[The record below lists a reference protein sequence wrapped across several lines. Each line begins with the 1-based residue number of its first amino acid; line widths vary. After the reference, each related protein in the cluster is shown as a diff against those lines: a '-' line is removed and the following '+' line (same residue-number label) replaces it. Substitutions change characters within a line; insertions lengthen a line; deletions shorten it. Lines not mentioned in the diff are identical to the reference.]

1 MYSFFAIENLPFCY
15 IIYLPD
21 FYKAVYL
28 YERGGFTLKKIFNE
42 KNIFIL
48 CLSAILALV
57 LYIIS
62 DQYIIVTS
70 EYTVKS
76 DKITNGFKI
85 AVISDLHN
93 MDFGGSNKAVLD
105 KISEGK
111 PDIIAVVGDII
122 DESDTDITPALNVM
136 NNLPSIAPT
145 YYVAGNHDRLCPLY
159 ESFKQSIMASGV
171 SYLRTID
178 YGETFISR
186 AERKIIINGDR
197 VALLGLHNYST
208 GEAEDKHYT
217 RIMRDFCRKKCFKI
231 LLCHYP
237 EYTTWFF
244 EQDKYYKYNFDLM
257 LSGHT
262 HGGVINIPFIGGIIA
277 PNQGLFPEYC
287 KGLYYIDKGN
297 ENPYNMIITGG
308 LGEDRRFMRVNNFPE
323 ITFVNVVPDK

>member
-1 MYSFFAIENLPFCY
+1 M
-15 IIYLPD
+15 
-21 FYKAVYL
+21 
-28 YERGGFTLKKIFNE
+28 KKILNA
-42 KNIFIL
+42 KNIFIF
-48 CLSAILALV
+48 CLALIFALV
-57 LYIIS
+57 LYLIS
-62 DQYIIVTS
+62 DQYVITTS
-70 EYTVKS
+70 EYTINS

-145 YYVAGNHDRLCPLY
+145 YYVVGNHDRLCPLY

>member
-1 MYSFFAIENLPFCY
+1 M
-15 IIYLPD
+15 
-21 FYKAVYL
+21 
-28 YERGGFTLKKIFNE
+28 KKILNA
-42 KNIFIL
+42 KNIFIF
-48 CLSAILALV
+48 CLALIFALV
-57 LYIIS
+57 LYLIS

-76 DKITNGFKI
+76 DKIINGFKI

-93 MDFGGSNKAVLD
+93 MDFGGNNKVVLD
-105 KISEGK
+105 KLREKS
-111 PDIIAVVGDII
+111 PDLIAVVGDII

-145 YYVAGNHDRLCPLY
+145 YYVIGNHDRSCPLY
-159 ESFKQSIMASGV
+159 ESFKQSIMESGV

-178 YGETFISR
+178 YGQTLISQ
-186 AERKIIINGDR
+186 AERKIEVNGDK
-197 VALLGLHNYST
+197 AAILGLHSYST
-208 GEAEDKHYT
+208 GEAEDKRYT
-217 RIMRDFCRKKCFKI
+217 QIMDKFCRKKCFKI

-244 EQDKYYKYNFDLM
+244 EQDKYYEYNFDLM
-257 LSGHT
+257 ISGHT
-262 HGGVINIPFIGGIIA
+262 HGGVVDIPFIGGIIA

-297 ENPYNMIITGG
+297 KNPYNMIITGG

-323 ITFVNVVPDK
+323 ITFVNVQPDN

>member
-1 MYSFFAIENLPFCY
+1 
-15 IIYLPD
+15 
-21 FYKAVYL
+21 
-28 YERGGFTLKKIFNE
+28 
-42 KNIFIL
+42 
-48 CLSAILALV
+48 
-57 LYIIS
+57 
-62 DQYIIVTS
+62 
-70 EYTVKS
+70 
-76 DKITNGFKI
+76 
-85 AVISDLHN
+85 

>member
-1 MYSFFAIENLPFCY
+1 M
-15 IIYLPD
+15 
-21 FYKAVYL
+21 
-28 YERGGFTLKKIFNE
+28 KKILNA
-42 KNIFIL
+42 KNIFIF
-48 CLSAILALV
+48 CLALIFALV
-57 LYIIS
+57 LYLIS
-62 DQYIIVTS
+62 DQYVITTS
-70 EYTVKS
+70 EYTIKS

-145 YYVAGNHDRLCPLY
+145 YYVVGNHDRLCPLY

-287 KGLYYIDKGN
+287 KGLYYINKGN

>member
-1 MYSFFAIENLPFCY
+1 M
-15 IIYLPD
+15 
-21 FYKAVYL
+21 
-28 YERGGFTLKKIFNE
+28 KKILNA
-42 KNIFIL
+42 KNIFIF
-48 CLSAILALV
+48 CLALIFALV
-57 LYIIS
+57 LYLIS
-62 DQYIIVTS
+62 DQYVITTS
-70 EYTVKS
+70 EYTIKS

-145 YYVAGNHDRLCPLY
+145 YYVVGNHDRLCPLY

>member
-1 MYSFFAIENLPFCY
+1 M
-15 IIYLPD
+15 
-21 FYKAVYL
+21 
-28 YERGGFTLKKIFNE
+28 KKILNA
-42 KNIFIL
+42 KNIFIF
-48 CLSAILALV
+48 CLALIFALV
-57 LYIIS
+57 LYLIS
-62 DQYIIVTS
+62 DQYVITTS
-70 EYTVKS
+70 EYTIKS

-262 HGGVINIPFIGGIIA
+262 HGGVVNIPFIGGIIA

>member
-1 MYSFFAIENLPFCY
+1 M
-15 IIYLPD
+15 
-21 FYKAVYL
+21 
-28 YERGGFTLKKIFNE
+28 KKILNA
-42 KNIFIL
+42 KNIFIF
-48 CLSAILALV
+48 CLALIFALV
-57 LYIIS
+57 LYLLS
-62 DQYIIVTS
+62 DQYVITTS
-70 EYTVKS
+70 EYTIKS

>member
-1 MYSFFAIENLPFCY
+1 M
-15 IIYLPD
+15 
-21 FYKAVYL
+21 
-28 YERGGFTLKKIFNE
+28 KKIFNA
-42 KNIFIL
+42 KNIFII
-48 CLSAILALV
+48 CLSVILSLV
-57 LYIIS
+57 LYLIS
-62 DQYIIVTS
+62 DQYVIMTS

-76 DKITNGFKI
+76 DKITSGFKI

-93 MDFGGSNKAVLD
+93 MDFGGNNKVVLD
-105 KISEGK
+105 KLREEA

-145 YYVAGNHDRLCPLY
+145 YYVVGNHDRSCPLY
-159 ESFKQSIMASGV
+159 ESFKQSIMESGV

-178 YGETFISR
+178 YGQTFISK
-186 AERKIIINGDR
+186 AERNIEVNGDK
-197 VALLGLHNYST
+197 AAILGLHSYST
-208 GEAEDKHYT
+208 GEVEDKRYT
-217 RIMRDFCRKKCFKI
+217 QIMDKFCRKKCFKI

-244 EQDKYYKYNFDLM
+244 EQDKYYEYDFDLM

-262 HGGVINIPFIGGIIA
+262 HGGVVDIPFIGGIIA
-277 PNQGLFPEYC
+277 PNQGLFPKYC

-297 ENPYNMIITGG
+297 KNPYHMVITGG

-323 ITFVNVVPDK
+323 ITFVNVRPDK

>member
-1 MYSFFAIENLPFCY
+1 M
-15 IIYLPD
+15 
-21 FYKAVYL
+21 
-28 YERGGFTLKKIFNE
+28 KKILNA
-42 KNIFIL
+42 KNIFIF
-48 CLSAILALV
+48 CLALIFALV
-57 LYIIS
+57 LYLIS
-62 DQYIIVTS
+62 DQYVITTS
-70 EYTVKS
+70 EYTIKS

-145 YYVAGNHDRLCPLY
+145 YYVVGNHDRLCPLY

-244 EQDKYYKYNFDLM
+244 EQDKYYKYNFDLV

>member
-1 MYSFFAIENLPFCY
+1 M
-15 IIYLPD
+15 
-21 FYKAVYL
+21 
-28 YERGGFTLKKIFNE
+28 KKILNA
-42 KNIFIL
+42 KNIFIF
-48 CLSAILALV
+48 CLALIFALV
-57 LYIIS
+57 LYLIS
-62 DQYIIVTS
+62 DQYVITTS
-70 EYTVKS
+70 EYTIKS

>member
-1 MYSFFAIENLPFCY
+1 M
-15 IIYLPD
+15 
-21 FYKAVYL
+21 
-28 YERGGFTLKKIFNE
+28 KKILNA
-42 KNIFIL
+42 KNIFIF
-48 CLSAILALV
+48 CLALIFALV
-57 LYIIS
+57 LYLIS
-62 DQYIIVTS
+62 DQYVITTS
-70 EYTVKS
+70 EYTIKS

-145 YYVAGNHDRLCPLY
+145 YYVVGNHDRLCPLY

-262 HGGVINIPFIGGIIA
+262 HGGVINIPFIGGIVA

>member
-1 MYSFFAIENLPFCY
+1 M
-15 IIYLPD
+15 
-21 FYKAVYL
+21 
-28 YERGGFTLKKIFNE
+28 KKILNA
-42 KNIFIL
+42 KNIFIF
-48 CLSAILALV
+48 CLALIFALV
-57 LYIIS
+57 LYLIS
-62 DQYIIVTS
+62 DQYVITTS
-70 EYTVKS
+70 EYTIKS

-145 YYVAGNHDRLCPLY
+145 YYVVGNHDRLCPLY

-178 YGETFISR
+178 FISR

>member
-1 MYSFFAIENLPFCY
+1 M
-15 IIYLPD
+15 
-21 FYKAVYL
+21 
-28 YERGGFTLKKIFNE
+28 KKILNA
-42 KNIFIL
+42 KNIFIF
-48 CLSAILALV
+48 CLALIFALV
-57 LYIIS
+57 LYLIS
-62 DQYIIVTS
+62 DQYFITTS
-70 EYTVKS
+70 EYTIKS

-145 YYVAGNHDRLCPLY
+145 YYVVGNHDRLCPLY

>member
-1 MYSFFAIENLPFCY
+1 M
-15 IIYLPD
+15 
-21 FYKAVYL
+21 
-28 YERGGFTLKKIFNE
+28 KKILNA
-42 KNIFIL
+42 KNIFIF
-48 CLSAILALV
+48 CLALIFALV
-57 LYIIS
+57 LYLIS
-62 DQYIIVTS
+62 DQYVITTS
-70 EYTVKS
+70 EYTIKS

-208 GEAEDKHYT
+208 GEAEDKRYT

>member
-1 MYSFFAIENLPFCY
+1 M
-15 IIYLPD
+15 
-21 FYKAVYL
+21 
-28 YERGGFTLKKIFNE
+28 KKILNA
-42 KNIFIL
+42 KNIFIF
-48 CLSAILALV
+48 CLALIFALV
-57 LYIIS
+57 LYLIS
-62 DQYIIVTS
+62 DQYVITTS
-70 EYTVKS
+70 EYTIKS

-145 YYVAGNHDRLCPLY
+145 YYVVGNHDRLCPLY

-237 EYTTWFF
+237 EYTIWFF